1 MKHLLVTY
9 AWSINNIGDMGI
21 QAGLMTLLRQICPE
35 VPVKLMS
42 YLPREDDAWTYYRD
56 ALPPYNPQC
65 QVLPMPFFDFIAGD
79 PLPDAASEATRN
91 LQVKGRA
98 WGNLVQRHSRVRLEQ
113 FRNGTLP
120 ARQAEAICEYLLE
133 RFPLEVF
140 ADMQE
145 LMPEAAEAFS
155 NAAFVYYNS
164 GTTLNFGR
172 LGVRRLFGYTL
183 PLAMSLLLAR
193 ALKIPYGIG
202 SQSFDQIEWPVE
214 LLYRKMFWDAEF
226 VYCRDTDSMDYLR
239 QKKFEFRKFAFRPDT
254 TVSFHRS
261 DDAWADEYLRA
272 HGLTEQ
278 PFLTMIL
285 RISSPKAKYH
295 DPTGGAV
302 SAERCA
308 AQMQR
313 IKVFLEQW
321 LAETGGKV
329 LLAHETRDTLGE
341 NNARDFLYDIL
352 SEEAQKNT
360 VYLDFFWTPEQA
372 LGVFKRTALLA
383 SMEIH
388 SLIMGIGNGI
398 PVLHLP
404 YAECGRKRQMFAD
417 VGLGE
422 LLVDIDDD
430 DAAAQMSAIA
440 RRLAAD
446 PERTQGLLAA
456 ARDKVLTEVN
466 RTLTEVAGYCRRA

>member
-21 QAGLMTLLRQICPE
+21 QAGLMTLLKEVCPE

-42 YLPREDDAWTYYRD
+42 FLPREDEAWTYYRD

-91 LQVKGRA
+91 LRLKGKA
-98 WGNLVQRHSRVRLEQ
+98 WGNLLQRHSAVRLEQ

-120 ARQAEAICEYLLE
+120 ARQAEEICEDLLD

-140 ADMQE
+140 ADMQT
-145 LMPEAAEAFS
+145 LMPEAAEAFA

-214 LLYRKMFWDAEF
+214 MLYRKVFSDAEF
-226 VYCRDTDSMDYLR
+226 VYCRDTDSMNYLK
-239 QKKFEFRKFAFRPDT
+239 QKNFAFRKFAFRPDT
-254 TVSFHRS
+254 TVNFHSS
-261 DDAWADEYLRA
+261 DDAWAEEYLRS
-272 HGLTEQ
+272 HGLHEK

-285 RISSPKAKYH
+285 RIAAPKAKYH
-295 DPTGGAV
+295 DPVGGTV

-308 AQMQR
+308 AHMQR
-313 IKVFLEQW
+313 IKTFLEQW
-321 LAETGGKV
+321 LHSTGGKV

-341 NNARDFLYDIL
+341 NNAREFLYDIL
-352 SEEAQKNT
+352 SDEAKKNT
-360 VYLDFFWTPEQA
+360 VYLDFFWRPEQA
-372 LGVFKRTALLA
+372 LGVFKRSALLA

-404 YAECGRKRQMFAD
+404 FAECGRKRQMFAD
-417 VGLGE
+417 LGLEE
-422 LLVDIDDD
+422 LLVDIDEQ
-430 DAAAQMSAIA
+430 DADAQMSAIA
-440 RRLAAD
+440 ERLLAD
-446 PERTQGLLAA
+446 PENTRKLLAA
-456 ARDKVLTEVN
+456 AREQVLTEVN
-466 RTLTEVAGYCRRA
+466 RTMTEVAAYCRQA

>member
-21 QAGLMTLLRQICPE
+21 QAGLMTLLQQICPE
-35 VPVKLMS
+35 VAVKLIS
-42 YLPREDDAWTYYRD
+42 FLPREDKAWTYYRD
-56 ALPPYNPQC
+56 VLPQYNPRC

-91 LQVKGRA
+91 LKIKGRA
-98 WGNLVQRHSRVRLEQ
+98 WDNLVQRHSRVRLEQ

-120 ARQAEAICEYLLE
+120 ARQAESICEDLLE
-133 RFPLEVF
+133 RFPLELF
-140 ADMQE
+140 ADLQS
-145 LMPEAAEAFS
+145 LQPEAAEAFA

-202 SQSFDQIEWPVE
+202 AQSFDQIEWPVE
-214 LLYRKMFWDAEF
+214 LLYRKLFREAEF
-226 VYCRDTDSMDYLR
+226 VYCRDTDSMDYLK
-239 QKKFEFRKFAFRPDT
+239 QKKFTFRKFAFRPDT
-254 TVSFHRS
+254 TVNFHRS
-261 DDAWADEYLRA
+261 DDSWAADYLRSQ
-272 HGLTEQ
+272 GLDDC
-278 PFLTMIL
+278 PFLTLIL
-285 RISSPKAKYH
+285 RLSSPKAKYH
-295 DPTGGAV
+295 DPTGGAI
-302 SAERCA
+302 SSERCHQ
-308 AQMQR
+308 QMQQ
-313 IKVFLEQW
+313 IKIFLEQW
-321 LAETGGKV
+321 LRSTGGKV

-341 NNARDFLYDIL
+341 NNAKEFLYDIL
-352 SEEAQKNT
+352 SEEAKQRT
-360 VYLDFFWTPEQA
+360 VYLDFFWQPEQA

-388 SLIMGIGNGI
+388 SLIMGIGNAV

-404 YAECGRKRQMFAD
+404 FAECGRKRQMFAD
-417 VGLGE
+417 LGLEE

-440 RRLAAD
+440 ERLAAN
-446 PERTQGLLAA
+446 PKRTQKILKAA
-456 ARDKVLTEVN
+456 QQRALKGVKT
-466 RTLTEVAGYCRRA
+466 TLQEVAGYFPGR

>member
-21 QAGLMTLLRQICPE
+21 QAGLMTLLKQVCPQ

-42 YLPREDDAWTYYRD
+42 FLPKEDEAWKYYRD
-56 ALPPYNPQC
+56 VLPPYNPQC
-65 QVLPMPFFDFIAGD
+65 EVLPMPFFDFIGGD
-79 PLPDAASEATRN
+79 SLPEAASEATRN
-91 LQVKGRA
+91 LTIKGTA
-98 WGNLVQRHSRVRLEQ
+98 WKNLVQRHSMVRLEQ

-120 ARQAEAICEYLLE
+120 ARQAKDICDDLLD

-140 ADMQE
+140 ADMQK
-145 LMPEAAEAFS
+145 LMPEAAAAFA

-193 ALKIPYGIG
+193 ALHIPYGIG
-202 SQSFDQIEWPVE
+202 SQSFDLVEWPVE
-214 LLYRKMFWDAEF
+214 LLYRTMFRDAEF
-226 VYCRDTDSMDYLR
+226 VYCRDTDSMDYLL
-239 QKKFEFRKFAFRPDT
+239 QKQFEFKKIAFRPDT
-254 TVSFHRS
+254 TVNFHNS
-261 DDAWADEYLRA
+261 DDAWAEEYLQKHNLA
-272 HGLTEQ
+272 EQ
-278 PFLTMIL
+278 PFLTIIV
-285 RISSPKAKYH
+285 RISSSKANYH

-302 SAERCA
+302 TGERSD
-308 AQMQR
+308 AQMR
-313 IKVFLEQW
+313 RLKIFLEQW
-321 LAETGGKV
+321 LKETGGKV
-329 LLAHETRDTLGE
+329 LIAHETRGTLGE
-341 NNARDFLYDIL
+341 NNAREFLYDIL
-352 SEEAQKNT
+352 SEEAQKKT
-360 VYLDFFWTPEQA
+360 VYMDFFWQPEQA

-404 YAECGRKRQMFAD
+404 YCECGRKRQMFND
-417 VGLGE
+417 LGLGD
-422 LLVDIDDD
+422 LLVDIDDE
-430 DAAAQMSAIA
+430 DAAEQMNAIA

-446 PERTQGLLAA
+446 PEQTRQTLAA
-456 ARDKVLTEVN
+456 VRDRVLAAVKC
-466 RTLTEVAGYCRRA
+466 TLGEVAEFCG